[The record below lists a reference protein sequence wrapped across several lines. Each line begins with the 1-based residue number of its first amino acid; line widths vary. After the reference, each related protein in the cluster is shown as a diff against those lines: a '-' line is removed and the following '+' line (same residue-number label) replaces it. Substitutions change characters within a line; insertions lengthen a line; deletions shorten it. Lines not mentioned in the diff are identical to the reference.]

1 MRRLN
6 LFNFIYILIYF
17 NQVIYSRD
25 VTLESWEKVPRLK
38 VQRKG
43 NLDQGE
49 SLKALLEQGI

>member
-43 NLDQGE
+43 N
-49 SLKALLEQGI
+49 